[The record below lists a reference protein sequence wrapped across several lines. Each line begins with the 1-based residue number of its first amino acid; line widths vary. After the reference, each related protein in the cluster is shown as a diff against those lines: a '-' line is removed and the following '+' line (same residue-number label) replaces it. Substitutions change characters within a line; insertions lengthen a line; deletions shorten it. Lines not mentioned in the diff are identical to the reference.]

1 MKPSIILI
9 GGGGHCQSCI
19 DVLEQERKFQI
30 AGIVE
35 LAGASTGPVLSY
47 PVLGTDDHLPQLLE
61 KFQYALVT
69 IGQIKNYEH
78 RKYLFKKLRDLDFIL
93 PTVISPRAYVSAHAK
108 IGLGTIVMHD
118 AMINVGA
125 KIGENCILNSKSLIE
140 HDVSIGNH
148 CHISTGCLING
159 EVRVGQETF
168 VGSGSVVREGIEIG
182 ARSFVAGGTKVMRD
196 LSENSNYK
204 NSL

>member
-1 MKPSIILI
+1 MIPSIILI

-35 LAGASTGPVLSY
+35 LSGASTGPVLGY
-47 PVLGTDDHLPQLLE
+47 PVLGVDDHLPQLLE

-108 IGLGTIVMHD
+108 IGPGTIVMHD
-118 AMINVGA
+118 AMINGGA